1 MDRCFYLI
9 LFIYGTGRLLI
20 PEIYLSHHSPGVSY
34 SGGYGQMF
42 ISYTVYIWDR
52 KVADP
57 WEISEPP

>member
-1 MDRCFYLI
+1 MDRCLYLI
-9 LFIYGTGRLLI
+9 LFIYGIGRLLI

-57 WEISEPP
+57 